1 MYVASRWCR
10 KDDSASIMY
19 HIMRL
24 HYPTFAAFFDN
35 IFLNEHY
42 KKSQKLKTLIE
53 GVGAR
58 SDPESPSFFL
68 GIDFGGQ
75 ILTKYTGF
83 EQKLTNPLNQTMIL
97 VSAPFDLC
105 HRGSQG
111 SPLGVLGS
119 SHDSFT
125 YKKPQSM
132 LM

>member
-1 MYVASRWCR
+1 MTPPPHTSF
-10 KDDSASIMY
+10 SGG
-19 HIMRL
+19 
-24 HYPTFAAFFDN
+24 AFFCHESAPL
-35 IFLNEHY
+35 FFFFFFF
-42 KKSQKLKTLIE
+42 KFQKLKSLIE

-68 GIDFGGQ
+68 GIVFGGQ

-111 SPLGVLGS
+111 SVGAQRDPESPSFFLGKVFGGQILTKYTG
-119 SHDSFT
+119 FEQ
-125 YKKPQSM
+125 K
-132 LM
+132 